1 VIVDATRADFIDPD
15 VRERTSMRERLALFR
30 RIAAEQAR
38 KKTLASGEGFSLL
51 AGDTIRVAGL
61 EPH

>member
-38 KKTLASGEGFSLL
+38 KKNPRFWRGLF
-51 AGDTIRVAGL
+51 VACGRHD
-61 EPH
+61 PRRRA